1 MTNINDNIRAR
12 VRDVGADIPVNPPY
26 TQEELQ
32 ADREVQKPG
41 EQVQINISPGAPEAE
56 PIRFAGERVGTT
68 TGDYQRILDR
78 LPSSPGEAKLTV
90 GGEQVAGITVDDVGA
105 SDEGTPEPFQGQPS
119 VGVAGGRDALPDDS
133 PAAEAVSARNTAGS
147 GKSSADQFDALNG
160 DGGGVGIGP
169 VAVLIGLAA
178 VLTVIMS

>member
-26 TQEELQ
+26 TQDELE
-32 ADREVQKPG
+32 ADRAVQEPG
-41 EQVQINISPGAPEAE
+41 EQVQINISSGGPEGE
-56 PIRFAGERVGTT
+56 PIRFAGERVGST
-68 TGDYQRILDR
+68 TGEYQRILDR
-78 LPSSPGEAKLTV
+78 LPNSPGEATLTV

-105 SDEGTPEPFQGQPS
+105 AEEGTPEPFPGQPS
-119 VGVAGGRDALPDDS
+119 VTVADD
-133 PAAEAVSARNTAGS
+133 GI
-147 GKSSADQFDALNG
+147 
-160 DGGGVGIGP
+160 GIGP